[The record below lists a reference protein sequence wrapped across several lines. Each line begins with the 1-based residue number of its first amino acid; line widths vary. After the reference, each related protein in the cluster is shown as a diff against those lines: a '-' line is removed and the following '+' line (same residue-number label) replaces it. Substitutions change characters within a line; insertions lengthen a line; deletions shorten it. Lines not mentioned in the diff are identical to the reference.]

1 MMALGKICV
10 LFPNMLSWN
19 KNSKIILFVLLPRRL
34 WWHRWEL
41 VIGVA
46 CLLVNQWEMCQW
58 KGKAVPT
65 GRQIFILKS
74 ENRNHEGSPFSIFC
88 FDHSLWCFIF
98 LFLSIKHKIHPFFGF
113 KLKNKRMTDTRI
125 VNTGNVFLKFCLQQR
140 TSSSQDPC
148 AFYSVNNIIFFKCF
162 KCT

>member
-74 ENRNHEGSPFSIFC
+74 ENRNREGSPFSIFC
-88 FDHSLWCFIF
+88 FDHWRQKMTKKGDPLSDFLWCVYKWKLGIKICVWTTF
-98 LFLSIKHKIHPFFGF
+98 LLWPGNYHNAAILGNRECWSIDSWFEI
-113 KLKNKRMTDTRI
+113 
-125 VNTGNVFLKFCLQQR
+125 
-140 TSSSQDPC
+140 
-148 AFYSVNNIIFFKCF
+148 
-162 KCT
+162 